1 MKVLS
6 TKMLNSQ
13 PSKTAA
19 TKKEENMSN
28 VAKFFDKETNELK
41 GYCLNIDGKNVI
53 ISPTQAR
60 DIYDTL
66 ETDYHKE
73 DILLELENRGVEL
86 PVDEK
91 DNMMSEILRLYEKN
105 LSNDDSWHTS
115 LDCAIDEVIGN
126 I

>member
-1 MKVLS
+1 
-6 TKMLNSQ
+6 
-13 PSKTAA
+13 
-19 TKKEENMSN
+19 MSN
-28 VAKFFDKETNELK
+28 VAKFFDTNTNELK
-41 GYCLNIDGKNVI
+41 GYCLNVDGKNVI

-60 DIYDTL
+60 DIYETL
-66 ETDYHKE
+66 EADYHKE

-91 DNMMSEILRLYEKN
+91 ENMMSEILRLYEKN

>member
-1 MKVLS
+1 
-6 TKMLNSQ
+6 
-13 PSKTAA
+13 
-19 TKKEENMSN
+19 MSY
-28 VAKFFDKETNELK
+28 VSKFFDTNTNELK
-41 GYCLNIDGKNVI
+41 GYCLNVDGKNVI

-60 DIYDTL
+60 DIYETL
-66 ETDYHKE
+66 EADYHKE

-91 DNMMSEILRLYEKN
+91 ENMMSEILRLYEKN